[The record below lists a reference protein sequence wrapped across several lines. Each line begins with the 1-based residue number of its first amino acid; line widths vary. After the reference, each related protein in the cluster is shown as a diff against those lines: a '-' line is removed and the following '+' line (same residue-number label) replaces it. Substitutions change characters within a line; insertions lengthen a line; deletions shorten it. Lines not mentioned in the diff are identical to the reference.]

1 MYCGTV
7 SLIGR
12 SNSGKSTLFNNL
24 VGEHL
29 STVTYKPQTTRHKI
43 KGILTEGDTQF
54 IFVDSPGMHIN
65 CSRGINKVLNQN
77 AIDAIEG
84 VDLLVFLIEVSKWSS
99 IEENILEL
107 IRRSGLPCI
116 ACINKIDLCDK
127 KDSLLPEVKVISEK
141 YNFNE
146 IVPIC
151 AKDSNDGARLK
162 KILKSCLPKRDF
174 LFPAS
179 QLSDKNEQFFIE
191 EIIRENV
198 FYNLYKELPYS
209 AHIEVEQ
216 IREDNNLVSISA
228 IIYVERPSQRAIVI
242 GNNGKTLK
250 HIGQSSR
257 KSIESLLKKK
267 IYLKLWVKVKVAW
280 QEDKKILASYRTS

>member
-1 MYCGTV
+1 
-7 SLIGR
+7 
-12 SNSGKSTLFNNL
+12 
-24 VGEHL
+24 
-29 STVTYKPQTTRHKI
+29 
-43 KGILTEGDTQF
+43 
-54 IFVDSPGMHIN
+54 
-65 CSRGINKVLNQN
+65 
-77 AIDAIEG
+77 
-84 VDLLVFLIEVSKWSS
+84 
-99 IEENILEL
+99 
-107 IRRSGLPCI
+107 
-116 ACINKIDLCDK
+116 
-127 KDSLLPEVKVISEK
+127 
-141 YNFNE
+141 NFNE

>member
-54 IFVDSPGMHIN
+54 VFVDSPGMHIN
-65 CSRGINKVLNQN
+65 CSRGINKTLNQN
-77 AIDAIEG
+77 AIDAIEN
-84 VDLLVFLIEVSKWSS
+84 VDLLVFIIEVSKWSV
-99 IEENILEL
+99 IEENILQL
-107 IRRSGLPCI
+107 IRRSELPCI
-116 ACINKIDLCDK
+116 ACINKIDLCEK
-127 KDSLLPEVKVISEK
+127 KDSLLPEVKSISEK
-141 YNFNE
+141 YNFKE
-146 IVPIC
+146 IIPIC
-151 AKDSNDGARLK
+151 AKNSSDGARLK
-162 KILKSCLPKRDF
+162 QIIKLCLPKRDF

-242 GNNGKTLK
+242 GSHGKTLK
-250 HIGQSSR
+250 HIGQNSR
-257 KSIESLLKKK
+257 KAIEFLLKKK
-267 IYLKLWVKVKVAW
+267 VYLKILVKVKVAW
-280 QEDKKILASYRTS
+280 QEDKKILASYRAS